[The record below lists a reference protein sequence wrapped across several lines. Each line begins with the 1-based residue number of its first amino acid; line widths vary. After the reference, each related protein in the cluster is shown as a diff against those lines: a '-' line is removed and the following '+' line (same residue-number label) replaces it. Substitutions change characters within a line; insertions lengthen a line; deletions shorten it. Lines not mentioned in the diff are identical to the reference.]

1 MSEFVL
7 IINYIYV
14 LKKYRRYNVYIYTM
28 IHFTKKSSSNTL
40 RKYYINSLIDEGFT
54 VKYGNKLFLL
64 IVALYYLV
72 YFRCIPLVYY
82 GNLY

>member
-1 MSEFVL
+1 MCLKSTEDIMS
-7 IINYIYV
+7 
-14 LKKYRRYNVYIYTM
+14 IYTM